1 MINIAGEDSKVDFQ
15 LAGEDQFFSNMA
27 STVSAL
33 HTIII
38 MLMFLSLS
46 LTMLLGM
53 TQRYQELINQAN
65 EEANNNVPTNPVFGP
80 VRSNRNCGL
89 HPEIINTLPTK
100 TYRADEQEGSPA
112 DSSGDD
118 GCCPICLCE
127 YSDGDELRVLHCD
140 HAMHKECL
148 DAWLIT
154 NPTCP
159 KCRYSMAE
167 LVDDSGPMS
176 QLRSMRFS
184 RSRRSAAL
192 SRFLGHIDFDSEP
205 GEVEFELA
213 ETPRGILWS
222 PVEMANS
229 STNRPRDILTAE
241 AMDEVGSSNWRAA
254 RRRRQRR
261 RSTRLASLRSNVSRL
276 QSQRR
281 AGSRG
286 GTIVPLESLD
296 EDDNEIT

>member
-1 MINIAGEDSKVDFQ
+1 MINIAGEDSKVGFE
-15 LAGEDQFFSNMA
+15 LAGEDQFFANMA

-38 MLMFLSLS
+38 MLMFLSMS

-65 EEANNNVPTNPVFGP
+65 EEAGNNVPSPVFGP
-80 VRSNRNCGL
+80 VRSNRGL
-89 HPEIINTLPTK
+89 HPQIIGTLPTK
-100 TYRADEQEGSPA
+100 TYIADEQEGCSA

-127 YSDGDELRVLHCD
+127 FSNGDELRVLPCGHE
-140 HAMHKECL
+140 MHKTCL

-159 KCRYSMAE
+159 KCRYSMAD
-167 LVDDSGPMS
+167 LVDDSPMT

-184 RSRRSAAL
+184 RSRSAAL
-192 SRFLGHIDFDSEP
+192 SRFLGHVDLDSEP
-205 GEVEFELA
+205 GDLELA
-213 ETPRGILWS
+213 ETSTGTIL
-222 PVEMANS
+222 PVDVGNS
-229 STNRPRDILTAE
+229 STNRPLREILTAE
-241 AMDEVGSSNWRAA
+241 AMDEVGSGNWRAA

-286 GTIVPLESLD
+286 GTILPLESLD
-296 EDDNEIT
+296 EDDNQIT